1 MAKIKEKAASK
12 TNLIKIVDPLQ
23 KLLDQRAALD
33 AQITAMKKE
42 LIAAIENEETPAKPK
57 TAPKTAARR
66 KPGAKKAEPKPA
78 EAKAARGRKAGAK
91 KAGTK
96 KAEAVEL

>member
-33 AQITAMKKE
+33 AQIAAMKKE

-57 TAPKTAARR
+57 TAAGR
-66 KPGAKKAEPKPA
+66 KPGAKKVEPKAA
-78 EAKAARGRKAGAK
+78 EAKAPRGRKPGAK

>member
-33 AQITAMKKE
+33 AQIAAMKKE
-42 LIAAIENEETPAKPK
+42 LIAAIENEEAPAKPK
-57 TAPKTAARR
+57 PAAGR
-66 KPGAKKAEPKPA
+66 KPGPKTVEPKA
-78 EAKAARGRKAGAK
+78 AGAKAPRGRKAGAK